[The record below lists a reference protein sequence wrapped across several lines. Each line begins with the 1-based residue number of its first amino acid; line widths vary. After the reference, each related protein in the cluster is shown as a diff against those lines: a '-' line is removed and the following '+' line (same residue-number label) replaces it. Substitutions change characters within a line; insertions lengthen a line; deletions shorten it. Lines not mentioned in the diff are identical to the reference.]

1 MPRMRHERSSW
12 TFVAFAGPRISA
24 NYSASLRKYCPKYA
38 QAPGTSARLSGS
50 ITFRTGF
57 PIMGVAGDQ
66 QASLIGQGCVA
77 PGQAKCTFGTG
88 AFLLAHTGDRVIP
101 SGRGLI
107 TTLAATLDTAAPQYA
122 LEGSVFVAG
131 AAVQWFRDGLKAIG
145 ASPEINPLALE
156 SDPDNE
162 VVFVPAL
169 DRAGRTAL
177 GAFGPRGDLRAH
189 SRHGRRRPG
198 AGHARRRRVP
208 GRGPD

>member
-1 MPRMRHERSSW
+1 MFQVRDSEPMPASWRREQSTAFLIWHLTNGRRFVTDATNASRTLLMDIRRLKWAGELCPLFGVPPQILPEILPSSGEFGK
-12 TFVAFAGPRISA
+12 TLGLDFLPDGI
-24 NYSASLRKYCPKYA
+24 
-38 QAPGTSARLSGS
+38 
-50 ITFRTGF
+50 

-88 AFLLAHTGDRVIP
+88 AFLLAHTGGRVVP
-101 SGRGLI
+101 SHRGLI
-107 TTLAATLDTAAPQYA
+107 TTLAATLEPAAPQYA

-162 VVFVPAL
+162 LVFVPA
-169 DRAGRTAL
+169 
-177 GAFGPRGDLRAH
+177 
-189 SRHGRRRPG
+189 
-198 AGHARRRRVP
+198 
-208 GRGPD
+208 